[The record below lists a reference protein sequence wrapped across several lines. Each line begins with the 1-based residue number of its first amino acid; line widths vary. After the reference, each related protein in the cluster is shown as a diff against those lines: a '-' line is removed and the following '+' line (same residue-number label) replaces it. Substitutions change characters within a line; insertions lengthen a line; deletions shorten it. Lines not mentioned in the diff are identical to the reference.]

1 MDRRRAADETPA
13 QAAVADYIDRLRRAS
28 ADLPDGP
35 REELIDNIS
44 AHLAETSGDATTEA
58 QVRSALDELGTPEE
72 VAAAAREESGSRPVP
87 TDSGP
92 TDSGL
97 FYDVAAVLVLLVGGF
112 VVPVV
117 GWLAGVVMLWA
128 GPRWTGA
135 QKVVGTLAW
144 PLAALVLGAVL
155 GVPVL
160 VAPSQPVVLA
170 LLGLGVLA
178 VLIGLPAVFVHL
190 LRSANRKRS

>member
-1 MDRRRAADETPA
+1 MDRRSAADENPA
-13 QAAVADYIDRLRRAS
+13 QAAVADYIERLRRAS

-35 REELIDNIS
+35 REELVDNIS
-44 AHLAETSGDATTEA
+44 AHLEETSGGATTEA
-58 QVRSALDELGTPEE
+58 QVRTALDELGTPEE
-72 VAAAAREESGSRPVP
+72 VAAAAREESGSRPAR
-87 TDSGP
+87 TD
-92 TDSGL
+92 TGL

-117 GWLAGVVMLWA
+117 GWFAGVVMLWA

-144 PLAALVLGAVL
+144 PLAAVVLAAAL

-160 VAPSQPVVLA
+160 FASSRPVVLA
-170 LLGLGVLA
+170 LLALGVLA
-178 VLIGLPAVFVHL
+178 VLVGLPAVFVHL
-190 LRSANRKRS
+190 LRSANSKRA